1 LRRLVVNEELNVK
14 ASDLR
19 PGMATTLDG
28 QLYVCVE
35 ATHVTPGN
43 LRAFVQAK
51 LRRMSDRVTI
61 EKRLRSTEELEQ
73 AFLNRREMEY
83 LYSDATG
90 HVLMDNQNYDQVTVS
105 ADLIG
110 QSIKF
115 VKPNTR
121 LTTLLYQDNVVAI
134 ELPKVVDLTVTETTP
149 VPKGAT
155 ATNQLKEAVL
165 ETGLKTRVP
174 PFIEV
179 GEVVRISTEDGSYV
193 SRAK

>member
-1 LRRLVVNEELNVK
+1 
-14 ASDLR
+14 
-19 PGMATTLDG
+19 MATTLDG
-28 QLYVCVE
+28 QLYVCFQ

-51 LRRMSDRVTI
+51 LRRLSDGVII

-73 AFLNRREMEY
+73 AFLDRRDMEY
-83 LYSDATG
+83 LYSEATG
-90 HVLMDNQNYDQVTVS
+90 HVLMDNQTYDQVTVS
-105 ADLIG
+105 DELIG
-110 QSIKF
+110 ESIKF
-115 VKPNTR
+115 VKPNTT

-134 ELPKVVDLTVTETTP
+134 ELPKVVELTVTETAP

-155 ATNQLKEAVL
+155 VTNQPKEAVL

-174 PFIEV
+174 PFIAV

>member
-1 LRRLVVNEELNVK
+1 MK

-28 QLYVCVE
+28 QLYVCFQ

-51 LRRMSDRVTI
+51 LRRLSDGVII

-73 AFLNRREMEY
+73 AFLDRRDMEY
-83 LYSDATG
+83 LYSEATG
-90 HVLMDNQNYDQVTVS
+90 HVLMDNQTYDQVTVS
-105 ADLIG
+105 DELIG
-110 QSIKF
+110 ESIKF
-115 VKPNTR
+115 VKPNTT

-134 ELPKVVDLTVTETTP
+134 ELPKVVELTVTETAP

-155 ATNQLKEAVL
+155 VTNQPKEAVL

-174 PFIEV
+174 PFIAV

>member
-1 LRRLVVNEELNVK
+1 MK

-51 LRRMSDRVTI
+51 LRRMSDRVII
-61 EKRLRSTEELEQ
+61 EKRLRSAKELEQ
-73 AFLNRREMEY
+73 AFLDRREMEY
-83 LYSDATG
+83 LYSDNTG
-90 HVLMDNQNYDQVTVS
+90 HVLMDNRTYDQVTVS
-105 ADLIG
+105 DELIG
-110 QSIKF
+110 QFIQF
-115 VKPNTR
+115 VKPNTP
-121 LTTLLYQDNVVAI
+121 LTALLHGENVVSI
-134 ELPKVVDLTVTETTP
+134 ELPKVVELTVTETAP

-155 ATNQLKEAVL
+155 VTNQPKEAIL
-165 ETGLKTRVP
+165 ETGLRTRVP

-179 GEVVRISTEDGSYV
+179 GEVVRVSTDDGSYV

>member
-1 LRRLVVNEELNVK
+1 VK

-61 EKRLRSTEELEQ
+61 EKRLRSTEEMEQ
-73 AFLNRREMEY
+73 AFLDRREMEY

-90 HVLMDNQNYDQVTVS
+90 HVLMDNQSYDQVNIP
-105 ADLIG
+105 ADLVG
-110 QSIKF
+110 DSVKF
-115 VKPNTR
+115 LRPNTPLAT
-121 LTTLLYQDNVVAI
+121 LTHEGNIVAI
-134 ELPKVVDLTVTETTP
+134 ELPKVVELTVTETTP
-149 VPKGAT
+149 MPRGAT
-155 ATNQLKEAVL
+155 ATNQMKEAVL

-174 PFIEV
+174 PFIAV

>member
-1 LRRLVVNEELNVK
+1 
-14 ASDLR
+14 
-19 PGMATTLDG
+19 MATTLDG
-28 QLYVCVE
+28 QLYVCFQ

-51 LRRMSDRVTI
+51 LRRLSDGVII

-73 AFLNRREMEY
+73 AFLDRRDMEY
-83 LYSDATG
+83 LYSEATG
-90 HVLMDNQNYDQVTVS
+90 HVLMDNQTYDQVTVS
-105 ADLIG
+105 DELIG
-110 QSIKF
+110 ESIKF
-115 VKPNTR
+115 VKPNTI
-121 LTTLLYQDNVVAI
+121 LTTLLYRDNVVAI
-134 ELPKVVDLTVTETTP
+134 ELPKVVELTVAETAP

-155 ATNQLKEAVL
+155 VTNQPKEAVL

-174 PFIEV
+174 PFIAV

>member
-1 LRRLVVNEELNVK
+1 MK

-19 PGMATTLDG
+19 PGMAITLDG
-28 QLYVCVE
+28 QLYVCVA

-51 LRRMSDRVTI
+51 LRRISDRVII
-61 EKRLRSTEELEQ
+61 EKRLRSTEEIEQ
-73 AFLNRREMEY
+73 AFLDRRQMEY
-83 LYSDATG
+83 LYSDGTG
-90 HVLMDNQNYDQVTVS
+90 HILMDSQTYDQITVS
-105 ADLIG
+105 DDLIG
-110 QSIKF
+110 ESIKF
-115 VKPNTR
+115 FRPNTP
-121 LTTLLYQDNVVAI
+121 LTALLHRENVVAI
-134 ELPKVVDLTVTETTP
+134 ELPKVVELTVSETTP

-155 ATNQLKEAVL
+155 LTNQLKEAVL

-179 GEVVRISTEDGSYV
+179 GEVVRISTEDSSYI